1 MIKAFLNVWEDLKQ
15 ASPGERFQRVYR
27 HRRNSGHGITRKTL
41 SLVLG
46 VVLILAGVV
55 LLFIPGPG
63 LLIMAIGGVLI
74 ARRSLAAARILDR
87 TELQLRKILFWA
99 ERRWRR
105 SSA

>member
-1 MIKAFLNVWEDLKQ
+1 MVRRFLNVWDDLKQ

-27 HRRNSGHGITRKTL
+27 HRRKSAHGIARKTL
-41 SLVLG
+41 SI
-46 VVLILAGVV
+46 VVGIVVILAGVV

-63 LLIMAIGGVLI
+63 LLMILIGAVLI
-74 ARRSLAAARILDR
+74 ARQSLVAARILDR
-87 TELQLRKILFWA
+87 TELQLRKIFFWA